1 MIEECFVEQSIDYS
15 ARSHHTFVAFNGL
28 IKILCRACGPTFFLF
43 NNRNTVSGNLTLKPQ
58 GSLNKSPFFRFPHPS
73 CSNFPRTRNKKR
85 RRRKK
90 KQKEKNDKTK
100 TETLSGRKFG
110 EHRRCRRWLSIARKG
125 ADVENSCGLASTRVW
140 RHQLQATTA
149 TERYALSEMHRLN
162 LFAPPAIPH
171 FAFRALYRRGG
182 GLESWPP
189 KRISQSRKGIIRA
202 ERGLAANLSI
212 DIVRRLIGSAIPR
225 NLPSPPRR
233 RRVCPRCLH
242 FANFNASS
250 KLPACRLPRY
260 PN

>member
-1 MIEECFVEQSIDYS
+1 MLVVLPFFFFLFLFLHFLFTGETNRVAARRAREQKSSKWQAGFSIKRCSCLFSTNRNNVILIKRKKKEMENILTRIFRNYSMIEECFVEQSIDYS

-125 ADVENSCGLASTRVW
+125 ADVENSCGLASTRV
-140 RHQLQATTA
+140 
-149 TERYALSEMHRLN
+149 
-162 LFAPPAIPH
+162 
-171 FAFRALYRRGG
+171 
-182 GLESWPP
+182 
-189 KRISQSRKGIIRA
+189 
-202 ERGLAANLSI
+202 
-212 DIVRRLIGSAIPR
+212 
-225 NLPSPPRR
+225 
-233 RRVCPRCLH
+233 
-242 FANFNASS
+242 
-250 KLPACRLPRY
+250 
-260 PN
+260 